1 MRPKLRELDLADID
15 RLPLCIIVSQN
26 TLKQH
31 GNPDLQATFFMAL
44 PGSHIAV
51 MIGNRVCWDD
61 RYAEDTVE
69 NLHVYHY
76 AHSISRPLRV
86 KKR

>member
-1 MRPKLRELDLADID
+1 M
-15 RLPLCIIVSQN
+15 
-26 TLKQH
+26 
-31 GNPDLQATFFMAL
+31 LQATFFMAL

-61 RYAEDTVE
+61 RYVEDNTE

-76 AHSISRPLRV
+76 THSISRPLWV